1 MRISN
6 HTRQVIREAVTE
18 IFGPDASVYLFG
30 SRTNDK
36 ARGGDI
42 DLFIET
48 DTSTEEA
55 MDKELALHA
64 RLMRRLGEQRIDIV
78 VHRVGT
84 PLLAIHKIARQT
96 GERL

>member
-6 HTRQVIREAVTE
+6 HSRQIIRDTVAE
-18 IFGPDASVYLFG
+18 IFGPDARVYLFG
-30 SRTNDK
+30 SRTNDA

-42 DLFIET
+42 DLLIET
-48 DTSTEEA
+48 DTSAEEA

-84 PLLAIHKIARQT
+84 PPLAIHKIARQT